1 MADNKMK
8 SIGKEIFEW
17 TYSIVIAI
25 IIAFLIKSFL
35 FDIVKVDGKSM
46 FPTLEHKDRLIVT
59 KLGYDPKQGDIII
72 LDSNYN
78 NRNEYYAALA
88 KAEGKDEL
96 SWVSKVKESFSL
108 PRECKK
114 VHYVKR
120 VIATEGQT
128 VDLRDGKVYVDDK
141 ELEEPYYNGETY
153 PTDSLVEY
161 PFTVSEGCVF
171 VMGDNRG
178 NSTDSRSSRLGEVSE
193 EAVLGKASFRILPL
207 QSIGTL
213 K

>member
-17 TYSIVIAI
+17 IYSIVIAI

-88 KAEGKDEL
+88 KAEGKD
-96 SWVSKVKESFSL
+96 
-108 PRECKK
+108 
-114 VHYVKR
+114 
-120 VIATEGQT
+120 
-128 VDLRDGKVYVDDK
+128 
-141 ELEEPYYNGETY
+141 
-153 PTDSLVEY
+153 
-161 PFTVSEGCVF
+161 
-171 VMGDNRG
+171 
-178 NSTDSRSSRLGEVSE
+178 
-193 EAVLGKASFRILPL
+193 
-207 QSIGTL
+207 
-213 K
+213 